1 MAAMKRSALVDL
13 FWKLHP
19 KIYRWSG
26 GRLLGRMVGMEVL
39 LLTTRGRHSGKER
52 STCLTSF
59 RDGEASVV
67 IGSFLGE
74 ARDPGWVHNLRA
86 QPEATLQ
93 SGSEVRRVRGREAEG
108 AERERLWARLV
119 EIQPDYREYEGR
131 TSRQI
136 PVVVLDPI

>member
-13 FWKLHP
+13 FWKVHP
-19 KIYRWSG
+19 KIYRFSG
-26 GRLLGRMVGMEVL
+26 GRLLGHMVGMEVL
-39 LLTTRGRHSGKER
+39 LLTTRGRRSGKER

-59 RDGEASVV
+59 QDGEAAVV

-93 SGSEVRRVRGREAEG
+93 SGNEVRRVRAREAEG
-108 AERERLWARLV
+108 AERERLWARLL

-136 PVVVLDPI
+136 PVVVLEPR

>member
-1 MAAMKRSALVDL
+1 MAAMSRSALVNL
-13 FWKLHP
+13 FWKVHP

-26 GRLLGRMVGMEVL
+26 GRLLGRMVGMDVL
-39 LLTTRGRHSGKER
+39 LLTTRGRRSGKAR

-59 RDGEASVV
+59 RDGETSVV

-93 SGSEVRRVRGREAEG
+93 SGGEVRRVRGREAEG
-108 AERERLWARLV
+108 VERERLWARLL

-131 TSRQI
+131 TSRVI
-136 PVVVLDPI
+136 PVVVLEPV